1 LALVLAAAQA
11 AKAQNYT
18 LAEKPQGGECFH
30 YHMVMNL
37 GGDMRVVKGSKP
49 AALKLTATA
58 THDFAERL
66 LVVDSHGQI
75 QKTAR
80 AYDVARADISLD
92 QSRSQRQLRPERR
105 LLVAQQYKG
114 TPMTYCPMGPLTPE
128 EYELTSG
135 HFDTLTITGLLPGR
149 PVAIGDTWKVPNDAV
164 QAICTFEGLTF
175 QDLKCVLEKVQ
186 NDSAHVAVTGSASGI
201 DQGAQV
207 KLTIRASYQFDLK
220 SSRLSTLEWK
230 QKDERDQGPASPATS
245 VESSTQVSRALIAQ
259 PPALSDVGLI
269 CVPEGF
275 EPPVSMTQLAY
286 HHDGKMTF
294 DLVYPRDWQVVGQNP
309 EHVVL
314 RLLDRG
320 DFVAQVT
327 ISPWTS
333 ARPGEHMS
341 PEAFREAMAK
351 TPGWEQGEVV
361 EDGELPPENGGYVY
375 RFSAPGMMDKMK
387 VVQNFYLVAG
397 PLGEQVVLA
406 FTMTAAQAEKLGT
419 RDLAVVRGLSFPGRK
434 DPN

>member
-1 LALVLAAAQA
+1 
-11 AKAQNYT
+11 
-18 LAEKPQGGECFH
+18 
-30 YHMVMNL
+30 MVMNL
-37 GGDMRVVKGSKP
+37 TGDMRVVKGSKP
-49 AALKLTATA
+49 AALKLSANA
-58 THDFAERL
+58 AHDFDERL

-80 AYDVARADISLD
+80 AYDVARAVISLD
-92 QSRSQRQLRPERR
+92 ENRSQRLLRPERR

-114 TPMTYCPMGPLTPE
+114 MPLTYCPMGPLTPE
-128 EYELTSG
+128 EFELTSG
-135 HFDTLTITGLLPGR
+135 HFETLNLTGLLPGR
-149 PVAIGDTWKVPNDAV
+149 SVGIGDTWKVPNDTA
-164 QAICTFEGLTF
+164 QAICNFEGLTF

-186 NDSAHVAVTGSASGI
+186 NDSAHVAVTGTASGI

-207 KLTIRASYQFDLK
+207 KLTIRAWYQFDLK
-220 SSRLSTLEWK
+220 SSRLSALEWK

-245 VESSTQVSRALIAQ
+245 VESTTQVSRALIAQ
-259 PPALSDVGLI
+259 PPGLSDVALI
-269 CVPEGF
+269 SVPEGF
-275 EPPVSMTQLAY
+275 EPPASMTYLAY
-286 HHDGKMTF
+286 HHDGKTTF
-294 DLVYPRDWQVVGQNP
+294 DLVYPREWQIVGQNP
-309 EHVVL
+309 EHIVL

-327 ISPWTS
+327 ISPWERT
-333 ARPGEHMS
+333 RPGEHMS

-361 EDGELPPENGGYVY
+361 EDGELPPENGGWVY

-397 PLGEQVVLA
+397 AGGEQVVLV

-419 RDLAVVRGLSFPGRK
+419 RDLAVVRGLAFAGRK
-434 DPN
+434 EAN